1 MKDNRVYELKFRL
14 SNEEKKELEQLME
27 ESGFINKSAFIRNC
41 VFNREERLNL
51 SLNKKI
57 EVCNKLQELVTFYPD
72 DSRVKETTE
81 NVYNLIM
88 GDDLHGGNKSN

>member
-1 MKDNRVYELKFRL
+1 MKNNRVCEVKIRL
-14 SNEEKKELEQLME
+14 SNEENKKLEHYME
-27 ESGFINKSAFIRNC
+27 ESGFINKSAFIRDC
-41 VFNREERLNL
+41 IFNREKRLNL
-51 SLNKKI
+51 SLNKKV

-88 GDDLHGGNKSN
+88 KG

>member
-1 MKDNRVYELKFRL
+1 MKDNRVYELKIRL
-14 SNEEKKELEQLME
+14 SNEENRKFGQLME
-27 ESGFINKSAFIRNC
+27 ESGFINKSAFIRDC
-41 VFNREERLNL
+41 IFNREERLNL
-51 SLNKKI
+51 SLNRKV

>member
-1 MKDNRVYELKFRL
+1 MKDNRVYELKIRL
-14 SNEEKKELEQLME
+14 SNEENRKFGQLME
-27 ESGFINKSAFIRNC
+27 ESGFINKSAFIRDC
-41 VFNREERLNL
+41 IFNREERLNL
-51 SLNKKI
+51 SLNRKV
-57 EVCNKLQELVTFYPD
+57 EVCNKLQELVTLYPD

>member
-1 MKDNRVYELKFRL
+1 MKNNRVYELKIRL

-27 ESGFINKSAFIRNC
+27 ESGFINKSAFIRDC
-41 VFNREERLNL
+41 AFNRKERLNL

-57 EVCNKLQELVTFYPD
+57 EICNELQELVKIYPN
-72 DSRVKETTE
+72 DSRVKEATE

-88 GDDLHGGNKSN
+88 RR